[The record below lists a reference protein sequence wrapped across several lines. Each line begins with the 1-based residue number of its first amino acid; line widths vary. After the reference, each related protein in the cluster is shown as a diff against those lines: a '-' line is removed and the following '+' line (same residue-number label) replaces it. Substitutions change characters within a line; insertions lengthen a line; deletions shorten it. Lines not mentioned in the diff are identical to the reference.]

1 MIILGDATEIRIPAP
16 YGHIAGSFHF
26 IKKNCKLNFEIW
38 FLGKAWGDPNGKP
51 ILGLHGWL
59 DNAGTHDHI
68 APLLNEVRKGSLLKK
83 TMIFHDILQKGG

>member
-1 MIILGDATEIRIPAP
+1 M
-16 YGHIAGSFHF
+16 
-26 IKKNCKLNFEIW
+26 NFEIW

-68 APLLNEVRKGSLLKK
+68 APLLNEVGKGSHLKK
-83 TMIFHDILQKGG
+83 NMIFHDILQKGGLVADSKPIFLNIRHLSLEGK